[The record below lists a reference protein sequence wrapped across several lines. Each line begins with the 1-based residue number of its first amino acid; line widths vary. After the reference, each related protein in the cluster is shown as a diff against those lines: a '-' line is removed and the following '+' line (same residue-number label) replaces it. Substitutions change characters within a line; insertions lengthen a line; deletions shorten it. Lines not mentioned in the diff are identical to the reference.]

1 MTSTPVI
8 VPSAIGIVAAV
19 LRVTATIVTIVT
31 MVLFV
36 AERRR
41 NA

>member
-1 MTSTPVI
+1 MTCTPVI

-19 LRVTATIVTIVT
+19 LRVTATIVT

-41 NA
+41 HA